1 MLELLYQFIGLVI
14 VLVGFTM
21 LYVSAHVQEEQRKG
35 KKIPLF
41 WEKGSWLRKV
51 KRKIFDKSDI
61 KYRDGDNT

>member
-1 MLELLYQFIGLVI
+1 M
-14 VLVGFTM
+14 VGFTM